1 MSEDI
6 PARSRG
12 IIPEAASATSVAL
25 LSLATVASGIGAVI
39 WRHAPLAICSLVVEI
54 GRAHV

>member
-12 IIPEAASATSVAL
+12 IIPEAASATSVVL
-25 LSLATVASGIGAVI
+25 LTLATIASGVGAVI
-39 WRHAPLAICSLVVEI
+39 
-54 GRAHV
+54 